1 MKIEKLLWSSTKVDI
16 LKYLIF
22 RRQGVSIR
30 ALESELSWSFPAIK
44 KQVDI
49 LLEAD
54 IIDIDKNNN
63 KWSIYINKHVDTLV
77 RKVFLYSL
85 EYEIWNLFLKY
96 DTIIPSY
103 YLWKLFWNNTD
114 ADIVVVY
121 TYIDREAV
129 DYIKR
134 EINELFR
141 WYFIEIISMVFMS
154 KDDFLR
160 RYRLADKFVLSLINY
175 EKINK
180 R

>member
-49 LLEAD
+49 LMEAD
-54 IIDIDKNNN
+54 IIDIDKNHN
-63 KWSIYINKHVDTLV
+63 KWSIYIKKQVDTLV

-85 EYEIWNLFLKY
+85 EYEISNLFIKY

-103 YLWKLFWNNTD
+103 YLWKLFWNSTD

-121 TYIDREAV
+121 TYIDREAI

-141 WYFIEIISMVFMS
+141 WYFIEMISMVFMS

-175 EKINK
+175 EKFNK
-180 R
+180 K